1 MEKTWAAAVALMTLL
16 IIAGCEAEAPPQVAV
31 RTLTRVASPSGRF
44 EAVLKRIDP
53 GTGDPATFTY
63 HLLVVPNGGD
73 GGSTP
78 VAELRNLD
86 LQSPAPVA
94 IEWQGDAKLVLTYG
108 AAEVSG
114 HQPSAEVT
122 DSAGKPQSIE
132 VVVEPSRPAE

>member
-1 MEKTWAAAVALMTLL
+1 MTLL
-16 IIAGCEAEAPPQVAV
+16 IIAGCEAETPPQVAV

-53 GTGDPATFTY
+53 GTGDPATFIY
-63 HLLVVPNGGD
+63 HLLIVPNGGD
-73 GGSTP
+73 GDSKP
-78 VAELRNLD
+78 VVEMRHLD

-114 HQPSAEVT
+114 QQPSVEVT
-122 DSAGKPQSIE
+122 DAAGKPQTIE
-132 VVVEPSRPAE
+132 VIVEASRPPE